1 MEETKEKKEKKGLKW
16 LGWVVA
22 FPVPL
27 TLTLVRKGGRVRRK
41 AAAIAGAWV
50 AYTVLAYAGA
60 TAEVN
65 RLTKPH
71 SYPEPQVIER
81 PYVEKAEEPEEPEAP
96 KEDQVFPNRIDF
108 DDEYTPDFIG
118 VGEVRTLV
126 AVVRPINADNRHLIW
141 ESKDES
147 VATVDQYGNV
157 TGVAPGIVNIYA
169 KTEANGLFAWRTIR
183 VKKSKQADVRVIIHR
198 EGGYDS
204 SKYTFEPDV
213 DRTIDWFWGRDLVPI
228 DATNERYSGMLVK
241 DREYQ
246 MRIGI
251 SLKNSMTYDIE
262 KEGFKVTDAELASDF
277 SKTLTVKVEEDLPPF
292 EVTFYFDLK

>member
-1 MEETKEKKEKKGLKW
+1 MEEKKEKKGLKW

-81 PYVEKAEEPEEPEAP
+81 PYVEKAEEPEAP

-108 DDEYTPDFIG
+108 NDEYTPDFIG

-147 VATVDQYGNV
+147 VATVDQHGNV

-183 VKKSKQADVRVIIHR
+183 VKQTKEVEVRVIVHR

-204 SKYTFEPDV
+204 NQYEIYPRVEVWSSRWDDDLSSV
-213 DRTIDWFWGRDLVPI
+213 DGKEYSISGR
-228 DATNERYSGMLVK
+228 LVK
-241 DREYQ
+241 DREYEVFVNVSQ
-246 MRIGI
+246 KSGLQIYGI
-251 SLKNSMTYDIE
+251 E
-262 KEGFKVTDAELASDF
+262 REQFKVTDAELASDF
-277 SKTLTVKVEEDLPPF
+277 TKTLTVKVEEDLPPF

>member
-16 LGWVVA
+16 VVA
-22 FPVPL
+22 FPAPL

-81 PYVEKAEEPEEPEAP
+81 PYVEKVEEPEAP

-183 VKKSKQADVRVIIHR
+183 VKKTKEVDVRVIVHR

-204 SKYTFEPDV
+204 NQYEIYPRVEVWSSRWDDDLSSV
-213 DRTIDWFWGRDLVPI
+213 DGKEYSISGR
-228 DATNERYSGMLVK
+228 LVK
-241 DREYQ
+241 DKEYEVFVNVS
-246 MRIGI
+246 RKSGLHIYGI
-251 SLKNSMTYDIE
+251 E
-262 KEGFKVTDAELASDF
+262 QEHFKVTDAELASDF
-277 SKTLTVKVEEDLPPF
+277 TKTLTVKVEEDLPPF

>member
-22 FPVPL
+22 FPAPL

-81 PYVEKAEEPEEPEAP
+81 PYVEKVEEPEAP

-183 VKKSKQADVRVIIHR
+183 VKKTKEVDVRVIVHR

-204 SKYTFEPDV
+204 NQYEIYPRVEVWSSRWDDDLSSV
-213 DRTIDWFWGRDLVPI
+213 DGKEYSISGR
-228 DATNERYSGMLVK
+228 LVK
-241 DREYQ
+241 DKEYEVFVNVS
-246 MRIGI
+246 RKSGLHIYGI
-251 SLKNSMTYDIE
+251 E
-262 KEGFKVTDAELASDF
+262 QEHFKVTDAELASDF
-277 SKTLTVKVEEDLPPF
+277 TKTLTVKVEEDLPPF

>member
-81 PYVEKAEEPEEPEAP
+81 PYVEKAEEPEAP
-96 KEDQVFPNRIDF
+96 KEDQVFPRGIDF
-108 DDEYTPDFIG
+108 NDEYTFDFIG
-118 VGEVRTLV
+118 VGETRALL
-126 AVVRPINADNRHLIW
+126 AVVTPINADNRNIIW
-141 ESKDES
+141 ESKDET
-147 VATVDQYGNV
+147 VATVDQNGII

-169 KTEANGLFAWRTIR
+169 KTEANGLVASRTIR
-183 VKKSKQADVRVIIHR
+183 VKKAKQVDIYVETQR
-198 EGGYDS
+198 EGGYNADIYKITPLMDVS
-204 SKYTFEPDV
+204 SWNWDTGLSKVEGEEYSFSG
-213 DRTIDWFWGRDLVPI
+213 FLV
-228 DATNERYSGMLVK
+228 M
-241 DREYQ
+241 DREYEVFVNVSQ
-246 MRIGI
+246 KSGLQIYGI
-251 SLKNSMTYDIE
+251 DRE
-262 KEGFKVTDAELASDF
+262 RFKVTDAELASDF
-277 SKTLTVKVEEDLPPF
+277 TKTLTVKVEEDLPPF

>member
-1 MEETKEKKEKKGLKW
+1 MEEKKEKKGLKW

-183 VKKSKQADVRVIIHR
+183 VKKTKEVEVRVIVHR

-204 SKYTFEPDV
+204 NQYEIDPRVEVRSSRWDDDLSNV
-213 DRTIDWFWGRDLVPI
+213 DGKEYSISGRLVI
-228 DATNERYSGMLVK
+228 
-241 DREYQ
+241 DREYKMLATVSRKSGSQ
-246 MRIGI
+246 IYGI
-251 SLKNSMTYDIE
+251 E
-262 KEGFKVTDAELASDF
+262 REHFKVTDAELASDF
-277 SKTLTVKVEEDLPPF
+277 TKTLTVKVEEDLPPF